1 MKKIII
7 IDTYPDTDKKMNV
20 LESCVKQLKNKGF
33 DLMIT
38 SHLPIKE
45 EIIKLVDFYIYDKEN
60 ILLPEDLTPV
70 FRHKADDFL
79 VTIYDNG
86 HLLTIC
92 KNIFNSINLCKNLG
106 YQFFFFMEYDNILSE
121 KDIQKLNHLQS
132 RLIEERKKLF
142 FFKYDLENE
151 LDRFRYET
159 LIFGGFVEAFDVSLL
174 PIQPEDLKKL
184 KMRTLESIF
193 YEIFTNKNEIL
204 TIEHKGYD
212 LAAKHFFNQSQINIF
227 SQTDSK
233 CELVQ
238 DKYDQSVFIFII
250 NKSDKILFIKEK
262 KLTLEPHYWAL
273 LPYQG
278 EEFILLQIEDDVIKK
293 PLSFKSEINT
303 IEFFNKFLNS
313 EETKNKLVNSIKS
326 TKLKKHLPKD
336 QIEIIHHFVDGPFVE
351 IKGNSS
357 DTFKVQ
363 FKESNK
369 THFETELKTN
379 MWAKCAVKY
388 YKDWEIN
395 ILKNAEPYY
404 NYKINL
410 ENKRVLINLDSK
422 SLGDTLAWM
431 PYAEEFRKKHNCQ
444 VILSTFWNHFFIKK
458 YPELNFVEPGEVVH
472 NLTAMF
478 NIGWFYDSDKEP
490 QSPNTI
496 PLQKAATNILGLE
509 FREIIPKINFIPQ
522 KRPVEK
528 KYVTLAKHSTAGLK
542 YWNNLDGWQE
552 VVDFLISKGLE
563 VYSVSK
569 EGCDIRG
576 VKQIPNSDIYQTM
589 NWIHHSEFF
598 MGLSSGLSWLAW
610 ALRKK
615 VVMISNFT
623 TPDHEFQTDCIRIYD
638 TSICNG
644 CWNDPNFKFDK
655 GDWNWCPK
663 HKGTERQ
670 FECSKKITSQKVI
683 ETISK
688 NLCIEST

>member
-7 IDTYPDTDKKMNV
+7 IDTYPNSERKMDV
-20 LESCVKQLKNKGF
+20 LENCVRKLKNKGF

-45 EIIKLVDFYIYDKEN
+45 NIIELVDFYIYDKEN
-60 ILLPEDLTPV
+60 ILLPEHLTPV
-70 FRHKADDFL
+70 CIHKSDDFL
-79 VTIYDNG
+79 VEIFDRG

-92 KNIFNSINLCKNLG
+92 KNIYNSINFCKSLG
-106 YQFFFFMEYDNILSE
+106 YEFFFFMEYDNILSE
-121 KDIQKLNHLQS
+121 RDIEKLNYIQKKT
-132 RLIEERKKLF
+132 IEEGKKLF
-142 FFKYDLENE
+142 FFQYDLEKE
-151 LDRFRYET
+151 KDRFRYET
-159 LIFGGFVEAFDVSLL
+159 LIFGGLVEHFHTNLL
-174 PIQPEDLKKL
+174 PIKPEDLYKL

-193 YEIFTNKNEIL
+193 YEIFENKEEIF
-204 TIEHKGYD
+204 TIEHKEYD
-212 LAAKHFFNQSQINIF
+212 LAAKRFFNSSQINIF
-227 SQTDSK
+227 SQTDFK

-238 DKYDQSVFIFII
+238 DVYNGDIFIFII
-250 NKSDKILFIKEK
+250 NNSDKIIYIKEK
-262 KLTLEPHYWAL
+262 NITLQENYW
-273 LPYQG
+273 
-278 EEFILLQIEDDVIKK
+278 ILLGYENEDFITLQIGEDIIKK
-293 PLSFKSEINT
+293 SLKFNEEKNT
-303 IEFFNKFLNS
+303 IEFFNKFMNS
-313 EETKNKLVNSIKS
+313 EQTKDKLIKSIKS
-326 TKLKKHLPKD
+326 TAKKQHVPKS
-336 QIEIIHHFVDGPFVE
+336 QIQITHHFVEGAFIE
-351 IKGNSS
+351 INGTGQDS
-357 DTFKVQ
+357 FKVQ
-363 FKESNK
+363 LKDDDK
-369 THFETELKTN
+369 VYYETNLSVN
-379 MWAKCAVKY
+379 MWAKSAIKY

-395 ILKNAEPYY
+395 ILKNNEPYY

-431 PYAEEFRKKHNCQ
+431 PYAEEFRKKHNCH

-458 YPELNFVEPGEVVH
+458 YTNLSFVEPGEVVH
-472 NLTAMF
+472 NIIAQY
-478 NIGWFYDSDKEP
+478 NIGWFYDDSKEP
-490 QSPNTI
+490 ELPNTI

-509 FREIIPKINFIPQ
+509 YKEVIPEIDFTPKNRPQ
-522 KRPVEK
+522 KK
-528 KYVTLAKHSTAGLK
+528 KYVTLAKHSTSGLK
-542 YWNNLDGWQE
+542 YWNNPNGWQG
-552 VVDFLISKGLE
+552 VVDFLISKGYD

-576 VKQIPNSDIYQTM
+576 VKQIPNSNIYETM

-615 VVMISNFT
+615 VVMLSNFT

-688 NLCIEST
+688 NLCIE